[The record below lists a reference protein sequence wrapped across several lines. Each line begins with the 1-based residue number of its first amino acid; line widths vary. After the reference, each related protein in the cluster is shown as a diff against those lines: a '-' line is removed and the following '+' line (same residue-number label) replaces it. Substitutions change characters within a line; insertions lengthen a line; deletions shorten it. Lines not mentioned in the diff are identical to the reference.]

1 MYVLIYCLF
10 FAYVKPKVKL
20 FLNMEKLELCT
31 TETDSVSVFSRYSMN
46 AYFHGFDSFGISF
59 RRNWKYLLGS
69 VLAEMKNSC
78 FGWFRVDS
86 AMAKIKKA
94 LQLYTLLEYGGSRY
108 IFYVDISTYLST
120 VSMLITCIALTA
132 DV

>member
-1 MYVLIYCLF
+1 
-10 FAYVKPKVKL
+10 
-20 FLNMEKLELCT
+20 
-31 TETDSVSVFSRYSMN
+31 MN

-108 IFYVDISTYLST
+108 IFYVDINTYLST
-120 VSMLITCIALTA
+120 VSMLITCVALTA